1 MRIIFIGT
9 VEFSYKALEK
19 LINLNA
25 NIVGVCTKE
34 NSHFNADYVSL
45 KPLCIK
51 NNIEYKFVNDINN
64 KENLEWIKSK
74 KPDIIFCFGW
84 SSLIKKEL
92 LQIPPMGI
100 LGFHPAKL
108 PHNRGRHPIIWAL
121 ALGLKKSASTFFFMD
136 EGADSG
142 DILSQKE
149 FEILYED
156 NANSLYKKII
166 NIALLQIEEF
176 LPQLQNNNYKKIKQ
190 NHKIANYWRKR
201 GKTDG
206 KIDFRMDS
214 FTIYNLV
221 RALAKPYIGAHIE
234 YAGKDI
240 KIWKVKEHKNI
251 VSIEYFENIE
261 YGKVLKIENDSI
273 FVRCYNGIIE
283 IIKHE
288 FTIMPSKGEYL

>member
-34 NSHFNADYVSL
+34 KSHFNADYISL
-45 KPLCIK
+45 KPSCIK
-51 NNIEYKFVNDINN
+51 NNIECRIVDDINN
-64 KENLEWIKSK
+64 SENIEWIKSK
-74 KPDIIFCFGW
+74 EPDIIFCFGW

-92 LQIPPMGI
+92 LEIPPMGI

-108 PHNRGRHPIIWAL
+108 PQNRGRHPIIWAL
-121 ALGLKKSASTFFFMD
+121 VLGLQKSASTFFFMD

-156 NANSLYKKII
+156 DASSLYKKII
-166 NIALLQIEEF
+166 DVALLQIEEF
-176 LPQLQNNNYKKIKQ
+176 LPQLQNDNYKTIKQ

-201 GKTDG
+201 KKSDG
-206 KIDFRMDS
+206 KIDFRMNS
-214 FTIYNLV
+214 LAIYNLV
-221 RALAKPYIGAHIE
+221 RALTKPYVGAHLE
-234 YAGKDI
+234 YNGKDI
-240 KIWKVKEHKNI
+240 KIWKVQEHKNI
-251 VSIEYFENIE
+251 ANIENIE
-261 YGKVLKIENDSI
+261 YGKILKIENGRI
-273 FVRCYNGIIE
+273 FVKCYDGVIE
-283 IIKHE
+283 IIEHE
-288 FTIMPSKGEYL
+288 FTNIPKEGDYL